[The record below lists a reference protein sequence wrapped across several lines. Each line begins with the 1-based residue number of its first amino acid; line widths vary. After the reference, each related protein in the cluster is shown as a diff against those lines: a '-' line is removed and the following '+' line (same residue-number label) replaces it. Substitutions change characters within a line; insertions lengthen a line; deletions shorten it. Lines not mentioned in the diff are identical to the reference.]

1 MNMAAISSPLLSASA
16 SAPDLAGLRTEFAIP
31 EAYGRPVHYFCGN
44 SLGLMPKAAKTM
56 VVEALDAWAAE
67 GVEGHFKGTAPWMRY
82 HELVRDDLATLVGAK
97 PIEVVAMNTLTVNL
111 HLLMTSFFRPTLTR
125 NVILMEARAFPS
137 DRHAVESQLKL
148 QGLDV
153 NTCLIELAPEPG
165 SDLLDAALIDATIA
179 ALGERLALVL
189 MPGVQYATGQAF
201 DLERL
206 TKAAHAVGA
215 KVGFDLAHAVGNI
228 EVNLHDS
235 GADFAVWC
243 SYKYLNSGPGA
254 VAGAFVHERH
264 AHSDLVRLAGWW
276 GHRAD
281 TRFQMRPNF
290 DPTPGADGWQL
301 SNPPIFSLAPLR
313 ASLAQFSRVG
323 IANLRQR
330 SMVLTAELSRKI
342 TDELSDFVKIITP
355 SDPAQRGCQ
364 LSLRALNSQEI
375 GGQVAGRAC
384 FQALA
389 AANIVADWREPDVI
403 RVAPVPLYNT
413 LEDIEALVAAM
424 RSHFMGV
431 AV

>member
-1 MNMAAISSPLLSASA
+1 MSIAINSPSLLSANTA
-16 SAPDLAGLRTEFAIP
+16 SEARECLRTEFAIP
-31 EAYGRPVHYFCGN
+31 EVYGRSVKYFCGN
-44 SLGLMPKAAKTM
+44 SLGLMPIAAKAM
-56 VVEALDAWAAE
+56 VLEALDAWAGE
-67 GVEGHFKGTAPWMRY
+67 GVEGHFKGSAPWMRY

-148 QGLDV
+148 HGLDV
-153 NTCLIELAPEPG
+153 DTCLVELAPEPG
-165 SDLLDAALIDATIA
+165 SDLLDAAAIDLAIA

-201 DLERL
+201 DLARIA
-206 TKAAHAVGA
+206 KAAHAVGA

-228 EVNLHDS
+228 EVNLHNAN
-235 GADFAVWC
+235 ADFAVWC

-264 AHSDLVRLAGWW
+264 ANSDLLRLAGWW

-281 TRFQMRPNF
+281 TRFQMRPSF
-290 DPTPGADGWQL
+290 EPTPGADGWQL

-313 ASLAQFSRVG
+313 ASLAQFTRVG

-330 SMVLTAELSRKI
+330 SIFLTGELSRKI
-342 TDELSDFVKIITP
+342 ADELSDFVKVVTP

-364 LSLRALNSQEI
+364 LSLRVLDGHES
-375 GGQVAGRAC
+375 GRAC

-389 AANIVADWREPDVI
+389 GAQIIADWREPDVI
-403 RVAPVPLYNT
+403 RVAPAPLYNT
-413 LEDIEALVAAM
+413 LEDIDALVAAM
-424 RSHFMGV
+424 RHHFVGG
-431 AV
+431 A

>member
-1 MNMAAISSPLLSASA
+1 MSIAANSPPLLSASSSTTA
-16 SAPDLAGLRTEFAIP
+16 LECLRTEFAIP
-31 EAYGRPVHYFCGN
+31 EAYGRQVHYFCGN
-44 SLGLMPKAAKTM
+44 SLGLMPKAAKSM
-56 VVEALDAWAAE
+56 VVEALDNWATE
-67 GVEGHFKGTAPWMRY
+67 GVEGHFKGAAPWMSY

-111 HLLMTSFFRPTLTR
+111 HLLMTSFFRPTATR

-148 QGLDV
+148 HGLALD
-153 NTCLIELAPEPG
+153 TCLVELTPEPG
-165 SDLLDAALIDATIA
+165 SDLLSADVIDTAIA

-201 DLERL
+201 DLARIS
-206 TKAAHAVGA
+206 KAAHAVGA
-215 KVGFDLAHAVGNI
+215 MAGFDLAHAVGNLA
-228 EVNLHDS
+228 VDLHAS

-264 AHSDLVRLAGWW
+264 AHSDLPRLAGWW

-290 DPTPGADGWQL
+290 EPTPGADGWQL

-313 ASLAQFSRVG
+313 ASLAQFTRVG
-323 IANLRQR
+323 MANLRQR
-330 SMVLTAELSRKI
+330 SMILTAVLSGKI

-364 LSLRALNSQEI
+364 LSLRVLS
-375 GGQVAGRAC
+375 GQLAGRAC

-389 AANIVADWREPDVI
+389 AANIIADWREPDVI
-403 RVAPVPLYNT
+403 RVAPAPLYNT

-424 RSHFMGV
+424 RKHFTGGV
-431 AV
+431 

>member
-1 MNMAAISSPLLSASA
+1 MNMAVISPSLLSASA
-16 SAPDLAGLRTEFAIP
+16 ATKAIEGLRTEFAIP

-56 VVEALDAWAAE
+56 VLEALDAWATE
-67 GVEGHFKGTAPWMRY
+67 GVEGHFKGAAPWMRY

-111 HLLMTSFFRPTLTR
+111 HLLMTSFFRPTRTR

-153 NTCLIELAPEPG
+153 NTCLVELVPEPG
-165 SDLLDAALIDATIA
+165 ADLLDAAVIDAAIA

-201 DLERL
+201 DLARIS
-206 TKAAHAVGA
+206 KAAHAVGA

-235 GADFAVWC
+235 DADFAVWC

-264 AHSDLVRLAGWW
+264 ANSDVVRLAGWW
-276 GHRAD
+276 GNRAD

-330 SMVLTAELSRKI
+330 SMFLTATLSRQI
-342 TDELSDFVKIITP
+342 TDELGNFVKIITP

-364 LSLRALNSQEI
+364 LSLRVLK
-375 GGQVAGRAC
+375 GQKAGRAC
-384 FQALA
+384 FDAIA
-389 AANIVADWREPDVI
+389 AAGIIADWREPDVI

-413 LEDIEALVAAM
+413 LEDIDALVAAM
-424 RSHFMGV
+424 RSHFVGG
-431 AV
+431 AI

>member
-1 MNMAAISSPLLSASA
+1 MSITAKPPSSLSPTVAPEAIEC
-16 SAPDLAGLRTEFAIP
+16 LRTEFAIP
-31 EAYGRPVHYFCGN
+31 EVYGRPVHYFCGN
-44 SLGLMPKAAKTM
+44 SLGLMPKAARTM
-56 VVEALDAWAAE
+56 VLEALDAWAEE
-67 GVEGHFKGTAPWMRY
+67 GVEGHFKGSAPWMRY

-148 QGLDV
+148 HGLDV
-153 NTCLIELAPEPG
+153 DTCLVELSPEPG
-165 SDLLDAALIDATIA
+165 SDLLDAAAIDSAIS

-201 DLERL
+201 DLARIA
-206 TKAAHAVGA
+206 KAAHAVGA

-228 EVNLHDS
+228 EVNLHDVD
-235 GADFAVWC
+235 ADFAVWC

-264 AHSDLVRLAGWW
+264 ANSDLIRLAGWW

-313 ASLAQFSRVG
+313 ASLAQFTRVG

-330 SMVLTAELSRKI
+330 SMFLTGELSRKI

-364 LSLRALNSQEI
+364 LSLRVLKGYE
-375 GGQVAGRAC
+375 AGRAC

-403 RVAPVPLYNT
+403 RVAPAPLYNT
-413 LEDIEALVAAM
+413 LEDIDALVASM
-424 RSHFMGV
+424 RRHFVGG
-431 AV
+431 A

>member
-1 MNMAAISSPLLSASA
+1 MSIAAISPSLLSAGSA
-16 SAPDLAGLRTEFAIP
+16 ADAIACLRTEFAIP

-44 SLGLMPKAAKTM
+44 SLGLMPKAAKAM
-56 VVEALDAWAAE
+56 VLEALDAWAVE
-67 GVEGHFKGTAPWMRY
+67 GVEGHFKGSAPWMRY

-125 NVILMEARAFPS
+125 NVIMMEARAFPS

-148 QGLDV
+148 HGLELD
-153 NTCLIELAPEPG
+153 TCLVELSPEPG
-165 SDLLDAALIDATIA
+165 SDFLDPTAIDLAIA

-201 DLERL
+201 DLARIA
-206 TKAAHAVGA
+206 KAAHAVGA
-215 KVGFDLAHAVGNI
+215 KVGFDLAHAVGNM
-228 EVNLHDS
+228 EVNLHNS

-264 AHSDLVRLAGWW
+264 ATSDLIRLAGWW

-281 TRFQMRPNF
+281 TRFQMRSNF
-290 DPTPGADGWQL
+290 EPTPGADGWQL

-330 SMVLTAELSRKI
+330 SMFLTGELSRKI
-342 TDELSDFVKIITP
+342 TDELTDFVKIITP

-364 LSLRALNSQEI
+364 LSLRVLDGQETC
-375 GGQVAGRAC
+375 GQQAGRAC

-389 AANIVADWREPDVI
+389 TANIVADWREPDVI

-413 LEDIEALVAAM
+413 LEDIDALVAAM
-424 RSHFMGV
+424 RCHFVGG
-431 AV
+431 A

>member
-1 MNMAAISSPLLSASA
+1 MSIAAKFPSLLSASA
-16 SAPDLAGLRTEFAIP
+16 CMNAMECLRTEFAIP
-31 EAYGRPVHYFCGN
+31 EAYGRQVHYFCGN
-44 SLGLMPKAAKTM
+44 SLGLMPKAARAM
-56 VVEALDAWAAE
+56 VVEALDSWANE
-67 GVEGHFKGTAPWMRY
+67 GVEGHFKGAAPWMRY

-111 HLLMTSFFRPTLTR
+111 HLLMTSFFRPTATR

-148 QGLDV
+148 HGLDI
-153 NTCLIELAPEPG
+153 NSCLVELVPEPG
-165 SDLLDAALIDATIA
+165 FDLLDVDAIDAAIA

-201 DLERL
+201 DLARIS
-206 TKAAHAVGA
+206 KAAHAVGA
-215 KVGFDLAHAVGNI
+215 MAGFDLAHAVGNL

-235 GADFAVWC
+235 DADFAVWC

-264 AHSDLVRLAGWW
+264 AKSDLVRLAGWW

-281 TRFQMRPNF
+281 TRFQMRSNF
-290 DPTPGADGWQL
+290 EPTPGADGWQL

-313 ASLAQFSRVG
+313 ASLAQFTRVG

-330 SMVLTAELSRKI
+330 SIVLTAALSGKI
-342 TDELSDFVKIITP
+342 TDELGDFVKIITP
-355 SDPAQRGCQ
+355 EDPAQRGCQ
-364 LSLRALNSQEI
+364 LSLRVLA
-375 GGQVAGRAC
+375 GQQAGRAC

-403 RVAPVPLYNT
+403 RVAPAPLYNT

-424 RSHFMGV
+424 RQHFVGG
-431 AV
+431 A